1 MQPHDRLKRI
11 ALFSDLTTEE
21 LADLLRI
28 AKVVSFV
35 PGKPLCTRGERA
47 ASAFVIDH
55 GEVEVW
61 GVSENG
67 KRDVI
72 ARVGPGQQQRELQRW
87 STWRARERSRAEA
100 GARESSRVRAR
111 PDRSAR
117 RVSLDHLAER
127 RA

>member
-1 MQPHDRLKRI
+1 MVTDWCILDGACSLTTASSI

-67 KRDVI
+67 KRNVI
-72 ARVGPGQQQRELQRW
+72 AR
-87 STWRARERSRAEA
+87 EA
-100 GARESSRVRAR
+100 WLIVMA
-111 PDRSAR
+111 
-117 RVSLDHLAER
+117 
-127 RA
+127 